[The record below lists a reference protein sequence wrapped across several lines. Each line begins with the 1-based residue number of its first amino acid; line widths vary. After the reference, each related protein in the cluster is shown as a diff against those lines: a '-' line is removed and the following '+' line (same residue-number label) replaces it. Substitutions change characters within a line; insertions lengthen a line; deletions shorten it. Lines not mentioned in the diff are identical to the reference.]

1 MHHWTLSI
9 FSSNR
14 PSQRSWRALLVRVMI
29 GVVLFLA
36 ANLIVYRTSGYFEKL
51 RVYHK
56 RVEAIFMR
64 PKVRVLIA
72 GDSHFAVPLNG
83 YLNDF
88 QDGAAYSVAFGGDGL
103 RECYGKVRYIL
114 KRCPSIDTLIV
125 TAEPHMFGRGRLES
139 SNRSFADLY
148 FIAEADGAGLKKGW
162 LSTLMNQVP
171 LCNDD
176 FVQYLR
182 KVGAEKLKSV
192 SSKASPGSAL
202 ADRLRS
208 TDSGGSWQRLSEAQ
222 RMEKARA
229 TGLMDHKGVGEYEE
243 PFVWYRRLLE
253 LARSCNVRVIGVR
266 LPVDRGYAAEAAPES
281 ILAIDNFLRKNGI
294 ARILDLRD
302 FFTGPAYFDDAD
314 HVDEHFAGILVSI
327 LERRLGI
334 QLR

>member
-1 MHHWTLSI
+1 
-9 FSSNR
+9 
-14 PSQRSWRALLVRVMI
+14 MI
-29 GVVLFLA
+29 GIVLFLA
-36 ANLIVYRTSGYFEKL
+36 ANLLVYRTSGYFEKL
-51 RVYHK
+51 RAYHK
-56 RVEAIFMR
+56 QVEAIFIR
-64 PKVRVLIA
+64 PDVRVLIA

-83 YLNDF
+83 YLDGL

-114 KRCPSIDTLIV
+114 KRHPSIDTLII

-148 FIAEADGAGLKKGW
+148 FLSEADAVGLKKGW
-162 LSTLMNQVP
+162 LSTLMNQLP

-192 SSKASPGSAL
+192 LSKVPPRSAL
-202 ADRLRS
+202 ADRFRS
-208 TDSGGSWQRLSEAQ
+208 TDSSGSWQRLSEAQ

-253 LARSCNVRVIGVR
+253 LATSRNVQVIGVR
-266 LPVDRGYAAEAAPES
+266 LPVERGYAAEISPES
-281 ILAIDNFLRKNGI
+281 ISAIDTFLRRNGI
-294 ARILDLRD
+294 ARILDLRNLFAD
-302 FFTGPAYFDDAD
+302 SAYFDDAD
-314 HVDEHFAGILVSI
+314 HVDERFAGTLVSV